1 MLNPVRT
8 DVTWFLGLAF
18 AGLFA
23 GLSAER
29 GGTSTGPGG
38 ELVRDTTELS
48 RRADSV
54 FADGD
59 SLREQ
64 REVNAA
70 MRRYRQALALYR
82 RVGDREGQANAKNEI
97 GILYA
102 YRDQRDRALSEMK
115 DALQTYRDLGRRTEV
130 AKSLNNIA
138 ILYKRGG
145 DYEEALQNYR
155 QALRVFRELEDRRS
169 AAVTLSNV
177 GLVHEQQGAYDES
190 LDVHEQALR
199 VYRDIEDRAGIARS
213 LDNVGDIQVKQGQYR
228 KALANFREALRMHR
242 ELGNTRRVAGAH
254 NGIGRVQFWQYEYD
268 DALARFRK
276 AIQLYRDVGDRS
288 AVAGNLNDVGLVY
301 QKQGRYEEA
310 ETVLRKALRIH
321 REIDDRYST
330 AATLHTIGEVERA
343 RGNEPEALRRYRE
356 AHRIHHDLG
365 NTAGV
370 AKTLDGIGNIRLAQ
384 GRLAEADSILRR
396 SVRLTEQ
403 LLQTASGNERRD
415 FLAKEIDRF
424 HALVTTQ
431 VRAGRPEAALRT
443 LERSRARL
451 LAERLSGDRSSD
463 VSIPPVDTLQRT
475 LGADEAAVLYANTDT
490 ERPITAFV
498 VTQASVA
505 VREIPDSTVL
515 RQTRRRYEDALGR
528 LRLREE
534 LVMGPTQGASLLR
547 RAKGVKVGL
556 GTEGTLANLVRL
568 YRHDLSVTP
577 REATLSAERR
587 HGLGQTLYDLLI
599 DPLEEDV
606 AGKEELVIVTD
617 GALGYLPFGTLYTWN
632 EEWLVERWRVR
643 YVESLRTLHLL
654 QDRTRGDSEA
664 SSLLAVG
671 GAAYNRS
678 TYDADMSAGK
688 GETQPPS
695 TSSIADP
702 AGARVEGR
710 PVRDQEARD
719 EGYRRLSQGAGP
731 VDGYRQ
737 LGFGPDRWTNLPGTL
752 REVQALGRIARTS
765 STLLVGAE
773 ASEAVI
779 HRLSTTGRLDDYRVL
794 HFATHGFVVPEQPDF
809 SALVLSEVGAQAAR
823 ATSTERRAASSDSA
837 ETASGRAD
845 GYLNMREITA
855 LDLDAEFVAL
865 SACRTGL
872 GRIYRGSGAVS
883 FAQAFLQ
890 AGAGSVAVSL
900 WAVHDRSTQRFM
912 EAVYRRAWG
921 RDTSWA
927 EAMVETKRAFLT
939 GHHGKRLRAPRF
951 WAPFV
956 HYGQETGGDRVR

>member
-1 MLNPVRT
+1 MLNVVRT
-8 DVTWFLGLAF
+8 DVVWLLGLAF

-29 GGTSTGPGG
+29 AGTAPSTGPGG
-38 ELVRDTTELS
+38 KIVQDTTELS

-54 FADGD
+54 FAVGD
-59 SLREQ
+59 SLRKR
-64 REVNAA
+64 REVDAA

-82 RVGDREGQANAKNEI
+82 QVGDQEGQANAKNEI

-102 YRDQRDRALSEMK
+102 FRDQRDRARSELK

-130 AKSLNNIA
+130 AKCLNNIA

-145 DYEEALQNYR
+145 DYEDALQNYR
-155 QALRVFRELEDRRS
+155 AALRVFRELEDRRS
-169 AAVTLSNV
+169 TAVTLSNV
-177 GLVHEQQGAYDES
+177 GLVYEQQGAYDES
-190 LDVHEQALR
+190 LDVHEKALR
-199 VYRDIEDRAGIARS
+199 AYRDLDDRAGIARS

-228 KALANFREALRMHR
+228 EALANFREALRIHR
-242 ELGNTRRVAGAH
+242 ELGNERRVAGAH
-254 NGIGRVQFWQYEYD
+254 NGIGRVQFWRYEYD
-268 DALARFRK
+268 EALDRFRK
-276 AIQLYRDVGDRS
+276 AIQLHRDVGDRS

-343 RGNEPEALRRYRE
+343 RGNEAEALRRYRE
-356 AHRIHHDLG
+356 AHRIHRDLG

-384 GRLAEADSILRR
+384 DRLAEADSILRR
-396 SVRLTEQ
+396 SVRLTER
-403 LLQTASGNERRD
+403 LLQTASEDERRD

-463 VSIPPVDTLQRT
+463 ASIPAVDTLQRT
-475 LGADEAAVLYANTDT
+475 LGANEAAVLYANTDT

-498 VTQASVA
+498 VTQASVT

-577 REATLSAERR
+577 REATLSPERR
-587 HGLGQTLYDLLI
+587 HGLGQILYDLLI

-606 AGKEELVIVTD
+606 AGTEELVIVTD
-617 GALGYLPFGTLYTWN
+617 GALGYLPFETLYTWN

-643 YVESLRTLHLL
+643 YAQSLRTLHLL
-654 QDRTRGDSEA
+654 QNRAGTSAEA
-664 SSLLAVG
+664 SPLLAVG
-671 GAAYNRS
+671 GATYDPS
-678 TYDADMSAGK
+678 TYEADVTVGEKEPLRPTDSAS
-688 GETQPPS
+688 TPS
-695 TSSIADP
+695 GPRI
-702 AGARVEGR
+702 EER
-710 PVRDQEARD
+710 PVRDEDALN
-719 EGYRRLSQGAGP
+719 EGYRQLARGANP
-731 VDGYRQ
+731 VDGYRA
-737 LGFGPDRWTNLPGTL
+737 LGFGPDRWKNLPGTL
-752 REVQALGRIARTS
+752 REVQALGRIAKG
-765 STLLVGAE
+765 STLLVGSE
-773 ASEAVI
+773 ASETAV
-779 HRLSTTGRLDDYRVL
+779 HRLSTAGRLDDYRVL
-794 HFATHGFVVPEQPDF
+794 HFATHGFVVPEHPDF

-823 ATSTERRAASSDSA
+823 ATSTERRAASSESG
-837 ETASGRAD
+837 ETDSGRAD

-890 AGAGSVAVSL
+890 AGAGSAAVSL

-912 EAVYRRAWG
+912 EAVYRRAWD

-927 EAMVETKRAFLT
+927 EAMVETKRAFLD

-956 HYGQETGGDRVR
+956 HYGQKTGGGSPR